1 MPGTSFLNSSDNS
14 SAKGIEVLYAS
25 EKNIRIKDTVQ
36 KNFANCLQKAFIKE
50 TGAVNRGIINRP
62 AIVVLNKTKNVAALA
77 ELGFLSNP
85 DELEKIKDPAYID
98 KLAQGLYN
106 GIVDYMNTYVDK

>member
-1 MPGTSFLNSSDNS
+1 M
-14 SAKGIEVLYAS
+14 
-25 EKNIRIKDTVQ
+25 
-36 KNFANCLQKAFIKE
+36 
-50 TGAVNRGIINRP
+50 
-62 AIVVLNKTKNVAALA
+62 NKTKNVAALA

-85 DELEKIKDPAYID
+85 DELEKIKDPDYID